1 MAVLGKGD
9 RDGRDLLPHLHRV
22 HLPRTAG
29 TGLTTGSPNTFHL
42 ARKGDTGAG
51 HGGSV
56 GKSSPAHSPL
66 PLPQPELK
74 KARTSAV
81 HSETFRA
88 PAQTGQARPHPSTL
102 SVAHPFR
109 QLLLLS
115 LLPSRITWPRL
126 ALLVPRL
133 RSPEDW
139 ALYLQ
144 TPDARSEGCGSSYL
158 GGQADTLQG
167 TTPVAGRA
175 SGLQKEA
182 FTRTRRSL

>member
-1 MAVLGKGD
+1 M
-9 RDGRDLLPHLHRV
+9 
-22 HLPRTAG
+22 
-29 TGLTTGSPNTFHL
+29 
-42 ARKGDTGAG
+42 
-51 HGGSV
+51 

-81 HSETFRA
+81 HSETFHA

-158 GGQADTLQG
+158 GGQADTLQ
-167 TTPVAGRA
+167 TPCRARPLWPAGRR
-175 SGLQKEA
+175 GC
-182 FTRTRRSL
+182 RRRRSPGPAGLCSSLLSWLSALWERGMRGEDTTRGKAGQELMTSPETFFLHVSLLLHE